1 VEEKR
6 GERDRKIVGVFGNG
20 LIGAEANM
28 TRVQGAAATKDAVSG
43 GNGAGDAVPLWRLY
57 ILRAL
62 YAIMAA
68 AEGSIQLQ
76 AFLHHP
82 HWTPTSGMAHS
93 FLLGLALL
101 SIVGVRYPLGM
112 LPLLIYELLWK
123 MIWLCGFALP
133 LWAANQMDADTRK
146 SFFEI
151 APVIIL
157 FPLLPWGYIFSNYLK
172 KPGDR
177 WR

>member
-1 VEEKR
+1 MNKTQVQ
-6 GERDRKIVGVFGNG
+6 D
-20 LIGAEANM
+20 AAANM
-28 TRVQGAAATKDAVSG
+28 DAVSKRD
-43 GNGAGDAVPLWRLY
+43 GASNAVPLWRLY
-57 ILRAL
+57 VLRAL

-82 HWTPTSGMAHS
+82 RWTPASGVAHS
-93 FLLGLALL
+93 FLLPLALL
-101 SIVGVRYPLGM
+101 SIAGIRYPLGM
-112 LPLLIYELLWK
+112 LPLLVYELLWK
-123 MIWLCGFALP
+123 TIWLCGFALP
-133 LWAANQMDADTRK
+133 LWAANQMDAGTRK

-151 APVIIL
+151 APVVIL

>member
-1 VEEKR
+1 
-6 GERDRKIVGVFGNG
+6 
-20 LIGAEANM
+20 M
-28 TRVQGAAATKDAVSG
+28 TQAQGTAAKTGAVSG
-43 GNGAGDAVPLWRLY
+43 GNGAGDSIPLWRLY
-57 ILRAL
+57 VLRAL
-62 YAIMAA
+62 YAILAG

-82 HWTPTSGMAHS
+82 HWTPTSAAAHS
-93 FLLGLALL
+93 FLLALALL
-101 SIVGVRYPLGM
+101 SIVGIRYPLGM
-112 LPLLIYELLWK
+112 LPLLVYELLWK

-133 LWAANQMDADTRK
+133 LWITNQVDADTRH

-151 APVIIL
+151 APVIVL
-157 FPLLPWGYIFSNYLK
+157 VPLLPWGYIFTNYLK